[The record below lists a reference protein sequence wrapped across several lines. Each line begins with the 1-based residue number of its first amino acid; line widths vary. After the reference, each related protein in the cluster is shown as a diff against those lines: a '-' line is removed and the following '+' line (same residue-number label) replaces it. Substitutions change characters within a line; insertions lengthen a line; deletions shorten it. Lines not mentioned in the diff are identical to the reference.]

1 MYGCLVINALDSY
14 GKFNYTEVK
23 LIDFI
28 RRNYLVSE
36 HPSTNPTLWCY
47 AMIKLGMPLNVELIN
62 LTLEPI
68 DQVGLIIDVSC

>member
-14 GKFNYTEVK
+14 GEFNYTEVK

-36 HPSTNPTLWCY
+36 HPSNNRTLWCY
-47 AMIKLGMPLNVELIN
+47 AMIKLGMPLNVELVN
-62 LTLEPI
+62 LTLESI